1 VVRRVFAGK
10 KDVSEQKLRGGYY
23 TPETL
28 SNYLCEWAI
37 RRPEDNIFEPS
48 CGDGNFVVSALS
60 QHSKF
65 KSKKKANITAVE
77 LLEREIT
84 KAQGRAQ
91 VISKNNSVNWIND
104 DFFNAYNHLEPSSF
118 DVVLGNPPFI
128 RFQYFEDEKRELAF
142 KHLREA
148 GYHPTKLA
156 NAWAAFVQL
165 SIELIKPGGRLAMV
179 IPAEL
184 LQVKYAAELRKR
196 LTQSFDHIVLVSFK
210 KLVFKDI
217 QQEVVLVLAEGKREQ
232 TEEFSDVHTLE
243 IKDELELATVSL
255 KDAISHS
262 KSKHMNED
270 VKWTSLF
277 LSEDEFKAVK
287 AVQNDTSL
295 KKLGDYASVDVGIV
309 TGRNK
314 FFVVSEET
322 KKEFNLE
329 KFVVPLVGRTSGIN
343 TLNFDKDKFNSFSE
357 GGDAFLL
364 NLKGIDSSEFTSG
377 LIRYI
382 ELGEEEGVHTGY
394 KCRIRKR
401 WYDVP
406 STHVSSGF
414 LFRQIHKYPLLV
426 NNSVGARC
434 TDTIH
439 RVNLVDENVDFEQL
453 SVSFVNSLSF
463 ACAEVYGRSYG
474 GGVLELEPNESEEM
488 PIPYL
493 KSAKL
498 DVEYVNDLV
507 ERREIV
513 KALDYVDKILLIDG
527 LGMSVRRVNLLRQA
541 WERLSGRRIN
551 RK

>member
-1 VVRRVFAGK
+1 MHTVFAGK

-23 TPETL
+23 TPEAL

-37 RRPEDNIFEPS
+37 RKPEDKIFEPS
-48 CGDGNFVVSALS
+48 CGDGNFVISALS

-77 LLEREIT
+77 LLEREIA
-84 KAQGRAQ
+84 KAQGRAE
-91 VISKNNSVNWIND
+91 VISKKNSVNWIND
-104 DFFNAYNHLEPSSF
+104 DFFNAYSNLEPSSF

-142 KHLREA
+142 KHLRDA

-165 SIELIKPGGRLAMV
+165 SIELIKPNGRLAMV

-196 LTQSFDHIVLVSFK
+196 LTQSFDHLVLVSFK

-217 QQEVVLVLAEGKREQ
+217 QQEVVLILAEGKREQ
-232 TEEFSDVHTLE
+232 VEQFSDVHTLE

-287 AVQNDTSL
+287 AVQDDASL

-322 KKEFNLE
+322 KNEFNLE

-343 TLNFDKDKFNSFSE
+343 TLMFNKDKFDDFSE
-357 GGDAFLL
+357 GGDAFLI
-364 NLKGIDSSEFTSG
+364 NLKGVDVDEFTSG
-377 LIRYI
+377 LVRYI
-382 ELGEEEGVHTGY
+382 ELGEKEGVHTGY

-426 NNSVGARC
+426 NNSVEARC

-439 RVNLVDENVDFEQL
+439 RVNLVDKDVDFEQL

-463 ACAEVYGRSYG
+463 ACSEVYGRSYG

-488 PIPYL
+488 PMPYL
-493 KSAKL
+493 KNVNL

-507 ERREIV
+507 ERREII
-513 KALDYVDKILLIDG
+513 KALDYVDKVLLIDG

-541 WERLSGRRIN
+541 WERLSRKRIN